1 MKRLILILCIA
12 FTCSLAG
19 LCPPIDNTQKE
30 TFIFEAK
37 KYLFYKDVF
46 NKPFTPELLKQALFF
61 EKIKSPEI
69 VFIQA
74 QIETGYFT
82 SELFLKANNLFGM
95 RYPRVRDTFASGEY
109 EYHAEYRSWL
119 SCVLDYALWQKHYSD
134 KGYDLESYLLFL
146 EDIGYATNKKYIS
159 LIKEMS

>member
-1 MKRLILILCIA
+1 MKRLLLILCIA
-12 FTCSLAG
+12 FTCTLAG
-19 LCPPIDNTQKE
+19 SPDKSNTPNQ
-30 TFIFEAK
+30 TIIFEAK

-46 NKPFTPELLKQALFF
+46 NKPFTPELLKEALFF

-74 QIETGYFT
+74 QIETGYFK
-82 SELFLKANNLFGM
+82 SDLFLNANNLFGM

-109 EYHAEYRSWL
+109 KHHAYYRSWL
-119 SCVLDYALWQKHYSD
+119 SCVKDYALWQQHYAE
-134 KGYDLESYLLFL
+134 KGYDLNSYLIFL
-146 EDIGYATNKKYIS
+146 GEIGYATNKKYIG